1 MKDLFTV
8 YLPLDGYDQD
18 AKPVAKETHFIV
30 CDGLGGDGNSKHSVS
45 DNVYEKDNSAYLG
58 SRKLSE
64 ICDEFFSANYDDF
77 FSNDTLKYTV
87 ENLKK
92 KIKSDLDQFL
102 ILNPRVDSS
111 AGGEVFPTTLAS
123 VVFKENEKNIDA
135 VVIWAGDSRAYV
147 FDLEKGLQQ
156 LTKDDVVGEF
166 DACFGKDCR
175 MSNCVSQDQ
184 QFTLNYSIY
193 KLNKKSVI
201 FVCSDGC
208 FDFLPSPIHFEFEV
222 MRSLFS
228 GENFSASFEKTFRD
242 INPGDD
248 CTVSGCIFN
257 ISKDEM
263 RSFIQYRIYE
273 CLNAMKTA
281 IDNSDKKYNESVQE
295 NKNEIRRITSE
306 NRRLNSEVLLS
317 FQNLIIDTFK
327 NGIEKCLS
335 PEQIVVSNILRQ
347 YEPYNMLINNIFQEQ
362 LKISEMEKQYDEYNK
377 KYKDLEV
384 LVDSA
389 ERKRRMAE
397 RKDKFSVNSFPYST
411 RLFGIRIFPSSN
423 LNVENCEQEH
433 YNAYQR
439 YLCNIEE
446 FEKKLSINRN
456 ISDYQYM
463 RSDFVNMM
471 NVLLNSLNELERCDN
486 QLKNA
491 NSRLSKEILSE
502 KELKTVIMP
511 NVNKD
516 GIICYENYID
526 ECEYLELSKAYDEC
540 KHIKDELEK
549 SGYNTLKEKNT
560 SEYVNDFKNGFFKEH
575 FSKLFEIIKSSVDS
589 EKFIPGLNRLNE
601 NNKRLNKLQEEL
613 NSGETEKRRVWTEY
627 RINYELFKSC
637 DCRGVV

>member
-1 MKDLFTV
+1 
-8 YLPLDGYDQD
+8 
-18 AKPVAKETHFIV
+18 
-30 CDGLGGDGNSKHSVS
+30 
-45 DNVYEKDNSAYLG
+45 
-58 SRKLSE
+58 
-64 ICDEFFSANYDDF
+64 
-77 FSNDTLKYTV
+77 
-87 ENLKK
+87 
-92 KIKSDLDQFL
+92 
-102 ILNPRVDSS
+102 
-111 AGGEVFPTTLAS
+111 
-123 VVFKENEKNIDA
+123 
-135 VVIWAGDSRAYV
+135 
-147 FDLEKGLQQ
+147 
-156 LTKDDVVGEF
+156 
-166 DACFGKDCR
+166 
-175 MSNCVSQDQ
+175 
-184 QFTLNYSIY
+184 
-193 KLNKKSVI
+193 
-201 FVCSDGC
+201 
-208 FDFLPSPIHFEFEV
+208 
-222 MRSLFS
+222 
-228 GENFSASFEKTFRD
+228 
-242 INPGDD
+242 
-248 CTVSGCIFN
+248 
-257 ISKDEM
+257 
-263 RSFIQYRIYE
+263 
-273 CLNAMKTA
+273 MKTA